1 MKNYF
6 ISNYLLFTLYYKI
19 VLKLFID
26 LLYYKYLLSL
36 YYVFFFFILFLNIS
50 WLFCMCLYYKLR
62 FTFNVLILRFMYKN
76 RLNISDF
83 NQYYISNTLL
93 LSKLAKITN
102 IPRNVDQCNILL

>member
-1 MKNYF
+1 
-6 ISNYLLFTLYYKI
+6 
-19 VLKLFID
+19 
-26 LLYYKYLLSL
+26 
-36 YYVFFFFILFLNIS
+36 
-50 WLFCMCLYYKLR
+50 
-62 FTFNVLILRFMYKN
+62 MYKN